1 LLSRRRRKPRRAH
14 QAPLWPKARQVSATM
29 GRTDRLNTV
38 TAAAGCQM
46 TDETSAQGHSRRSD
60 RAPMTSGVPLEAD
73 SFRVRRHVSKVPAT
87 DSCSAA
93 NAANRVL
100 IRSTHR
106 RARSP
111 AGRAVLHLGFR
122 AGWVR
127 AAGGGE
133 RHEDLQEQLKLP
145 NGGVFLGLNGI
156 VIKSHGGSDAEVF
169 ADAINL
175 GYKLVHQELHSEIK
189 QTIASAVR
197 RRGHKR
203 RTLWRGVT
211 TRLGQP

>member
-1 LLSRRRRKPRRAH
+1 MAKGVFSHSQSSCHIAKVVLTLRHDSRQIPIASDAAPRPTSRGFLPWRFAY
-14 QAPLWPKARQVSATM
+14 AGPGVCRTTIMGPASAN
-29 GRTDRLNTV
+29 L
-38 TAAAGCQM
+38 
-46 TDETSAQGHSRRSD
+46 HSNGLMQRSKYSGYSI
-60 RAPMTSGVPLEAD
+60 TSGERYCIWGSQL
-73 SFRVRRHVSKVPAT
+73 
-87 DSCSAA
+87 
-93 NAANRVL
+93 
-100 IRSTHR
+100 
-106 RARSP
+106 
-111 AGRAVLHLGFR
+111 AGS
-122 AGWVR
+122 

-133 RHEDLQEQLKLP
+133 RHEDLQEQLKPP

-175 GYKLVHQELHSEIK
+175 GYKLVLQELHSKIK

-211 TRLGQP
+211 TKPGQP